1 MDALKKA
8 RQEGR
13 KSSSKKSSIG
23 VIHEE
28 DEDDKYTSPKA
39 QSKYS
44 KRSSKA
50 ESTVTA
56 EQSEKNSRNKGPVVT
71 DGKGVYDST
80 DSAKKDNSSG
90 YVMKTNLN
98 LSGAGL

>member
-13 KSSSKKSSIG
+13 KSSSKKSNIG

-44 KRSSKA
+44 KRSS
-50 ESTVTA
+50 
-56 EQSEKNSRNKGPVVT
+56 
-71 DGKGVYDST
+71 
-80 DSAKKDNSSG
+80 
-90 YVMKTNLN
+90 
-98 LSGAGL
+98 